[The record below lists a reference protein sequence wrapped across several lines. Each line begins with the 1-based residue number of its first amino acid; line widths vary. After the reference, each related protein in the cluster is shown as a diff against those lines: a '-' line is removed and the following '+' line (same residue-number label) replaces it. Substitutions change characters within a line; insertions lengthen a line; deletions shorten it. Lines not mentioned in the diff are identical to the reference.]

1 MSERAAYVGCSG
13 GNLGLLDGVGGVG
26 GDREKAGQDGRG
38 EGEEVRA
45 DAKDKQAPAL

>member
-1 MSERAAYVGCSG
+1 M
-13 GNLGLLDGVGGVG
+13 DGVGGVG
-26 GDREKAGQDGRG
+26 GDREKAGQDGQG